1 MTYARARAF
10 FKRTSFRFIDALAFL
25 LRQSVCPTAIYL
37 DTSLTLSLPPLD
49 THPGFVVSSLNIAI
63 FLAYRTGIRQK
74 YVVRSKEEA
83 TIILYI
89 AGIILETI
97 CTILRIMVKREV
109 DYEIRWISK
118 NALIRSSD
126 LELH

>member
-49 THPGFVVSSLNIAI
+49 THPGLVVSSLNIAI
-63 FLAYRTGIRQK
+63 SLAYRTGIRQK

>member
-49 THPGFVVSSLNIAI
+49 THPGLVVSSLNIAI
-63 FLAYRTGIRQK
+63 SLAYRTRNSTK
-74 YVVRSKEEA
+74 VYVVRSKEEA
-83 TIILYI
+83 TIIL
-89 AGIILETI
+89 
-97 CTILRIMVKREV
+97 
-109 DYEIRWISK
+109 
-118 NALIRSSD
+118 
-126 LELH
+126 

>member
-49 THPGFVVSSLNIAI
+49 THPGLVVSSLNIAI
-63 FLAYRTGIRQK
+63 SLAYRTGIRQK

-83 TIILYI
+83 TIIL
-89 AGIILETI
+89 
-97 CTILRIMVKREV
+97 
-109 DYEIRWISK
+109 
-118 NALIRSSD
+118 
-126 LELH
+126 